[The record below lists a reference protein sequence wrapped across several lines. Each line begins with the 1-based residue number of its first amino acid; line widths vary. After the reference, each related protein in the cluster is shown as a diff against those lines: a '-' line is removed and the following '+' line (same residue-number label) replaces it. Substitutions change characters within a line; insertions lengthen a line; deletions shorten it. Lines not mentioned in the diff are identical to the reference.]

1 MKLTLQ
7 VKMMALGAGVMLA
20 VSVLGGTMIWSNYV
34 VGQDAGTMVLR
45 GEQLNLTIGMKLA
58 QTELLLAAMDS
69 IIDRE
74 EGTIAPERLAQIN
87 RASDYLLD
95 NADALKAAADTPQE
109 KEDAAN
115 VADSVNGFT
124 KAVRVDLK
132 DLIEGSAKRI
142 GEIEADFVKMDEDLD
157 TVRWV
162 IDDNLDLLSTKFNG
176 EGNQAAVVVVKDMQL
191 ALTRIILAAMDS
203 IIDRDTGVIDNE
215 RLGLIESEFSTFKR
229 KLPGLNLYTKSA
241 SDKALLEEIE
251 EALPLLEQTTLVD
264 LKNLIEGG
272 AAKTK
277 QIEAAFA
284 KVDDVLDQDGK
295 TIALGL
301 DAIMESIQ
309 EEANEAVDNLYVV
322 LDSTFWTSITIAVL
336 ALLILMPSFAFS
348 TRSIIF
354 ALLKSVGF
362 ADKMADGD
370 LSPSLHVFS
379 KDETGQLAERL
390 VFMRDKLREVAST
403 IQSGATN
410 VTEGSRELSMT
421 SNTISQGATEQAA
434 SVEQV
439 SASIEVMAESIRNN
453 AQNAHETDEIAN
465 RTAAKAGDGGDA
477 VQHTV
482 KAMKDIA
489 EKIAII
495 EDIARQTNLLALNA
509 AIEAARAGEHGKGF
523 AVVAAEVRKLAERSG
538 IAAAEISVLSVS
550 SVAVAEKAGH
560 LLAEMVPDIQK
571 TSERIQGIAN
581 ANIELSEH
589 ADQVARAI
597 SQLDKVVQ
605 SNAAASEEMAST
617 SEELSSQAQ
626 QLTESVGY
634 FHMADGRDMGG
645 LVSVKTTQ
653 VRPLA
658 MTQAPTPPKPRPQII
673 APAPVQNSGIAL
685 DMDDDDG
692 GEFERF

>member
-1 MKLTLQ
+1 MGKAMKLTLQ
-7 VKMMALGAGVMLA
+7 LKMMALGAGVMLA
-20 VSVLGGTMIWSNYV
+20 VSVLGGALIWSNYV

-69 IIDRE
+69 IIDRD
-74 EGTIAPERLAQIN
+74 EGTITPERLAQIN

-109 KEDAAN
+109 KEDAAD
-115 VADSVNGFT
+115 VAASVNDFT

-132 DLIEGSAKRI
+132 DLIEGSAIRVS
-142 GEIEADFVKMDEDLD
+142 EIEADFVKMDEDLGEI
-157 TVRWV
+157 RWA
-162 IDDNLDLLSTKFNG
+162 IDDNLDMLSTKFNG

-191 ALTRIILAAMDS
+191 ALTRIILAAMNS
-203 IIDRDTGVIDNE
+203 LLDRNEGVIDNQ

-229 KLPGLNLYTKSA
+229 KIPSLNLYAKSA
-241 SDKALLEEIE
+241 SDKELLKEIE
-251 EALPLLEQTTLVD
+251 AAIPQLEQVVLGD
-264 LKNLIEGG
+264 LKNLIEDGS
-272 AAKTK
+272 AEIK
-277 QIEAAFA
+277 QIEAAFGT
-284 KVDDVLDQDGK
+284 VDSVLDKEGEV
-295 TIALGL
+295 IALGL
-301 DAIMESIQ
+301 DAIMDSIQ
-309 EEANEAVDNLYVV
+309 EEASEAVENLYTV
-322 LDSTFWTSITIAVL
+322 LDSTFWTSIVIFITAV
-336 ALLILMPSFAFS
+336 LILMPSFAIS
-348 TRSIIF
+348 TRAIVF
-354 ALLKSVGF
+354 ALLKGVTF
-362 ADKMADGD
+362 AEKMADGD
-370 LSPSLHVFS
+370 LSSSLHVFS
-379 KDETGQLAERL
+379 KDETGQLAGRL
-390 VFMRDKLREVAST
+390 IFMRDKLREVAST
-403 IQSGATN
+403 IQTGATN

-453 AQNAHETDEIAN
+453 AKNAHETDEIAN
-465 RTAAKAGDGGDA
+465 RTADKAGDGGDA

-495 EDIARQTNLLALNA
+495 EEIARQTNLLALNA

-538 IAAAEISVLSVS
+538 IAAAEISELSVS

-560 LLAEMVPDIQK
+560 LLAEMVPDIQE
-571 TSERIQGIAN
+571 TSERIQGIAS

-589 ADQVARAI
+589 ADQVARAV

-645 LVSVKTTQ
+645 FVSVKTTQ
-653 VRPLA
+653 VRPAALA
-658 MTQAPTPPKPRPQII
+658 QGATKSVPTTS
-673 APAPVQNSGIAL
+673 SGIAL
-685 DMDDDDG
+685 DMGDDDSA
-692 GEFERF
+692 FKRF